1 LDTLIEKKKKQYK
14 VSSEISP
21 GTVRTQARRSLAKS
35 SGHGAKSPLPD
46 AEKALVEICIQM
58 GKIRQPLNCTDA
70 IELMNN
76 SIKDTD
82 LQKELVK
89 FQMQPKLGY
98 KDGKVSNGWWK
109 GFLCRH
115 EHELVTKHGER
126 FALNHH
132 NWTTLANIKQMY
144 DAIYNEIVDANMAIE

>member
-1 LDTLIEKKKKQYK
+1 
-14 VSSEISP
+14 
-21 GTVRTQARRSLAKS
+21 
-35 SGHGAKSPLPD
+35 
-46 AEKALVEICIQM
+46 M
-58 GKIRQPLNCTDA
+58 GKIRQPLNCTEA

-76 SIKDTD
+76 SMKDTD
-82 LQKELVK
+82 SQKELLK
-89 FQMQPKLGY
+89 FQMQLKLGY

-126 FALNHH
+126 FALSHH